1 MSAVQGQQY
10 TFMFPA
16 VDASSPGVRL
26 NSPTFSAG
34 DAVQTKPGGTPTATT
49 NTPTHLGGGRC
60 QLVLTA
66 AEMGLG
72 LAAGEVGEFHLDI
85 AHAGMVPLLGVTIEV
100 QATAPGVLTAAER
113 AATAAAAAAAVG
125 GLVVE
130 TATEGARTLIG
141 VLRLISARFVNKA
154 QVPMAGT
161 GGVISGRDGAD
172 TKNRLEGTIS
182 STGAITWT
190 TVDPG

>member
-10 TFMFPA
+10 TFLFPA

-26 NSPTFSAG
+26 TSPTFSAG
-34 DAVQTKPGGTPTATT
+34 DVMITKAGGTPTAST
-49 NTPTHLGGGRC
+49 NVPTHLGGGRC
-60 QLVLTA
+60 QVVFTA
-66 AEMGLG
+66 AEFSLG
-72 LAAGEVGEFHLDI
+72 LAAGEVGELMIDI

-130 TATEGARTLIG
+130 TATEGARTIVG
-141 VLRLISARFVNKA
+141 VLRLISSRLFNIG

-161 GGVISGRDGAD
+161 GGAISGRDGAN
-172 TKNRLEGTIS
+172 TKNRLEGSIS
-182 STGAITWT
+182 STGAITWN